1 MAHPPFSMASLDPAL
16 IGGLGSGG
24 FEDYSLSNLGSQYTD
39 IFYMD
44 IQNWPMWLTDQ
55 HSPVFG

>member
-1 MAHPPFSMASLDPAL
+1 MASLDPAL